1 MIYAEQGTR
10 RLSLTNGQSVEDDYS
25 GWHAIAPIAVGSA
38 APMIITVLLAPSLF
52 AKAMPFVMLAMAAL
66 LVGVVAIAIYSLLRK
81 GDVVSVTFDPTSR
94 SVELTHGG
102 VFATS
107 QTRLPVESIV
117 SIEMASAFD
126 DDGYRWQY
134 PELLT
139 RRGERFALPAGIS
152 NSELSAF
159 RRALAGAHH

>member
-1 MIYAEQGTR
+1 MIYAEQGTK
-10 RLSLTNGQSVEDDYS
+10 RLSLSNGQSYEDDYS
-25 GWHAIAPIAVGSA
+25 GWHAVAPIAVGSA
-38 APMIITVLLAPSLF
+38 APMIISMLLAPSLF

-81 GDVVSVTFDPTSR
+81 GDVVSMTFDPASR
-94 SVELTHGG
+94 VVELTHGG
-102 VFATS
+102 LFATS
-107 QTRLPVESIV
+107 LTRLPAASIV

-134 PELLT
+134 PELVT
-139 RRGERFALPAGIS
+139 RRGERFVLPAGIT

-159 RRALAGAHH
+159 RQAMAGAHH